1 MCVERCVSV
10 KIFTTIIQMQP
21 STQCAFWWYIK
32 PDLVR
37 PNGERKKIGEI
48 FWKFENLKK
57 SEKFENFGK
66 NVKIWQKLSLFVSLI
81 ERKMHNFLVFCTFII
96 LQKYIIAPF
105 NLLILRSIKYFPK

>member
-66 NVKIWQKLSLFVSLI
+66 MWKFDKNWVCSFLWLN
-81 ERKMHNFLVFCTFII
+81 ERCII
-96 LQKYIIAPF
+96 F
-105 NLLILRSIKYFPK
+105 